1 MLAKSLSNNYGYYL
15 LQNLMKM
22 LLLNSVDRWRKES
35 QMSNFVMPLSEALG
49 MSSVQ
54 VWKENN
60 GLTSRD

>member
-1 MLAKSLSNNYGYYL
+1 MW
-15 LQNLMKM
+15 
-22 LLLNSVDRWRKES
+22 LLNSFDHWRKES

-60 GLTSRD
+60 GLTSRDQINMKRMNTRPDLMY